1 MNLTEVS
8 LRNPAGVFVAILI
21 VALLGVFALIK
32 LPIQLFPNIE
42 EPAIS
47 IFTTWRAAAPS
58 EIESEIIEPQERALQ
73 GLRGMQ
79 SLNAFAN
86 QGSAFLNLQFAV
98 GTDMQSTMLEVI
110 SRMNQ
115 LPPLPRDAQA
125 SQISLGQ
132 DGGNGPNNTLSWF
145 FVQLLPGTPGPID
158 NYRRRI
164 EELFRNRVESIPGVS
179 NVRINFGAD
188 EELQIVF
195 DPARAAE
202 LGIQIP
208 RIAQIAGSADDVSG
222 GFVDIGRRQ
231 YTVRFAGR
239 YEVDQFADLVI
250 EWRDG
255 RPVRLGDVATV
266 QVKRGDRTG
275 LALQNGNPAIGI
287 QIMKEND
294 ANVLDTL
301 TAVKKQIAL
310 MRDNELE
317 QMGLSIAQSFDP
329 SVFIDQAID
338 MVTGNLLA
346 GVLLAVAV
354 LWFFVRDRRA
364 TLLVGLSIPICLT
377 VTLVMLYAFGRT
389 LNVISL
395 AGLAFGVG
403 QALDTAIVMLE
414 AIAQQRERGKNRLDA
429 TLAGARQVWP
439 ALLASTVTA
448 VIVFL
453 PIVFMQDAVSQLF
466 ADLALTIS
474 IAVIASLIVS
484 VTVLPLAASRW
495 LDTGKVHQGAGD
507 QYVAIASWIVRWTD
521 SARRRYVTL
530 AVLFVAPIVLT
541 WTLLPPL
548 DYLPPVKRDAIDGFV
563 QLPPGTNIDTVE
575 REFVRPVAERL
586 APYMAGEKQP
596 ALKNYYVLAG
606 AFGTNFAVRPLDPD
620 RIDEIGK
627 IVNDEIMVGFP
638 DTQIYA
644 AQGNLFGGFGDGRNI
659 DFQLQSADFP
669 ALLAAARSAEK
680 LIQEKMPGAQV
691 QAFQG
696 LELAEPEL
704 RLAPDDR
711 RLNEIGW
718 HRGDIGT
725 VVRALGDGL
734 FVGEYFD
741 GERRL
746 DVILRASTWDSPEAL
761 ANTPIATPAGGIVPL
776 GELVHVE
783 STVGAGGLRRV
794 DGHRTIGLNVSPPK
808 EISLGQAIEVLKRD
822 VEPRI
827 RRELPA
833 DGSVYYEGNAGSL
846 REALTNMAQSLGFAL
861 IALFLLLAAL
871 FRSVKDSLYVIL
883 TIPLA
888 SFGGVLALVLL
899 RLVTPQT
906 LDLLTMVGF
915 VVLMGLVVNN
925 AILLVDQT
933 RSEIRGGAT
942 VRAAVEAALA
952 TRTRPIVLTTLTTI
966 FGMLPLVL
974 VPGPGSVLYRGL
986 GTVLVG
992 GMAVN
997 SVFTLVLLPTLLR
1010 LIERPD
1016 AQPATEPP
1024 QPLGTKPLDDKSM
1037 EAA

>member
-1 MNLTEVS
+1 
-8 LRNPAGVFVAILI
+8 
-21 VALLGVFALIK
+21 FALIK

-42 EPAIS
+42 EPVIS
-47 IFTTWRAAAPS
+47 IFTSGRAAAPT
-58 EIESEIIEPQERALQ
+58 EIESEIIEPQERALA

-86 QGSAFLNLQFAV
+86 AGSAFVNLRFAV
-98 GTDMQSTMLEVI
+98 GTDMQATMLEVI

-125 SQISLGQ
+125 PQISLGE

-145 FVQLLPGTPGPID
+145 FVQLLPGTAGPID
-158 NYRRRI
+158 NYRRQI
-164 EELFRNRVESIPGVS
+164 EELFRNRIESIPGVA
-179 NVRINFGAD
+179 NVRINFGSE

-208 RIAQIAGSADDVSG
+208 RIAQVAGSADDVSG

-231 YTVRFAGR
+231 YTMRFAGR
-239 YEVDQFADLVI
+239 YSMEQFTDLVI

-255 RPVRLGDVATV
+255 RPVRLGDIATV
-266 QVKRGDRTG
+266 QVRRGDRSD

-301 TAVKKQIAL
+301 TAVKAEIASL
-310 MRDNELE
+310 RDNELKKL
-317 QMGLSIAQSFDP
+317 GLSIAQSFDP

-338 MVTGNLLA
+338 MVTGNLFA
-346 GVLLAVAV
+346 GILLAVAV

-414 AIAQQRERGKNRLDA
+414 AIAQQRERGLARIEA

-453 PIVFMQDAVSQLF
+453 PIVFMRDAVSQLF

-474 IAVIASLIVS
+474 IAVIASLIVA
-484 VTVLPLAASRW
+484 VTALPLAASRW
-495 LDTGKVHQGAGD
+495 LNAEDVHKGSNDRYAA
-507 QYVAIASWIVRWTD
+507 VANWIVRWTD
-521 SARRRYVTL
+521 SPKRRYLTVG
-530 AVLFVAPIVLT
+530 VLFVAPVVLT
-541 WTLLPPL
+541 WALLPPL
-548 DYLPPVKRDAIDGFV
+548 DYLPPVKRDAIDGFI

-575 REFVRPVAERL
+575 QEFVKPVAERL

-596 ALKNYYVLAG
+596 ALKNYYILAG
-606 AFGTNFAVRPLDPD
+606 AFGTTIGVRPLDPD
-620 RIDEIGK
+620 NIGELGRL
-627 IVNDEIMVGFP
+627 INEEVLVGFP
-638 DTQIYA
+638 DTQSFA

-659 DFQLQSADFP
+659 DFQLQATDFP
-669 ALLAAARSAEK
+669 ALLAAARFAEK

-696 LELAEPEL
+696 LEMAEPEL
-704 RLAPDDR
+704 RLNPDDR

-718 HRGDIGT
+718 TRADIGT
-725 VVRALGDGL
+725 VVRALGDGM

-746 DVILRASTWDSPEAL
+746 DMILRASKWDSPEAL
-761 ANTPIATPAGGIVPL
+761 AETPIATPFGSVMPL
-776 GELVHVE
+776 GELVRVE

-808 EISLGQAIEVLKRD
+808 ELSLGQAIEVLKRD
-822 VEPRI
+822 VEPQVRA
-827 RRELPA
+827 ELPA
-833 DGSVYYEGNAGSL
+833 DGSVHYEGNAGSL
-846 REALTNMAQSLGFAL
+846 REALSNMAENLAIAL

-871 FRSVKDSLYVIL
+871 FRSVKDSMYVIL

-899 RLVTPQT
+899 RLFTPQT

-925 AILLVDQT
+925 AILLVDQA
-933 RSEIRGGAT
+933 RSEIREGAT
-942 VRAAVEAALA
+942 VRAAVESSLA
-952 TRTRPIVLTTLTTI
+952 TRTRPIMLTTLTTL

-974 VPGPGSVLYRGL
+974 IPGPGSVLYRGL

-1010 LIERPD
+1010 LIEK
-1016 AQPATEPP
+1016 PATALSD
-1024 QPLGTKPLDDKSM
+1024 QPGRQPIG
-1037 EAA
+1037 AI

>member
-1 MNLTEVS
+1 MNLTETS
-8 LRNPAGVFVAILI
+8 LRNPAGVLVAILM
-21 VALLGVFALIK
+21 VALLGVFALVK

-42 EPAIS
+42 EPVIS

-86 QGSAFLNLQFAV
+86 QGSSFLNLQFAV
-98 GTDMQSTMLEVI
+98 GTDMQATMLEVI

-125 SQISLGQ
+125 PQISLGE

-158 NYRRRI
+158 NYRRQI
-164 EELFRNRVESIPGVS
+164 EELFRNRIESIPGVS
-179 NVRINFGAD
+179 NVRVNFGAD

-195 DPARAAE
+195 DPAKAAE

-208 RIAQIAGSADDVSG
+208 RIAQVAGSADDVSG

-239 YEVDQFADLVI
+239 YQVDQFADLVI

-266 QVKRGDRTG
+266 QVRRGDRNS

-301 TAVKKQIAL
+301 TAVKAEIES
-310 MRDNELE
+310 MSGNEFKTL
-317 QMGLSIAQSFDP
+317 GLSIAQSFDP

-338 MVTGNLLA
+338 MVTGNLFA

-403 QALDTAIVMLE
+403 QSLDTAIVMLE
-414 AIAQQRERGKNRLDA
+414 AIAQQREKGLGRIEA
-429 TLAGARQVWP
+429 TIAGSKQVWP

-453 PIVFMQDAVSQLF
+453 PIVFMRDAVSQLF

-484 VTVLPLAASRW
+484 VTALPLAASRW
-495 LDTGKVHQGAGD
+495 LNTENVHKGSDDRYA
-507 QYVAIASWIVRWTD
+507 AIATWIVRWTD
-521 SARRRYVTL
+521 SPRRRYATV
-530 AVLFVAPIVLT
+530 AVLFFAPVVLT
-541 WTLLPPL
+541 WALLPPL

-563 QLPPGTNIDTVE
+563 QLPPGTNIETVE
-575 REFVRPVAERL
+575 REFVQPMAKRL
-586 APYMAGEKQP
+586 APYMAGEKEP
-596 ALKNYYVLAG
+596 KLKNYYILAG
-606 AFGTNFAVRPLDPD
+606 GFGTNFGIRPLDPD
-620 RIDEIGK
+620 DIGELGRLVNEEIT
-627 IVNDEIMVGFP
+627 VGFP
-638 DTQIYA
+638 DTQVFA
-644 AQGNLFGGFGDGRNI
+644 TQGNLFGGFGDGRNI
-659 DFQLQSADFP
+659 DLQLQSADFEG
-669 ALLAAARSAEK
+669 LLAAARKAEK
-680 LIQEKMPGAQV
+680 IIQEKMPGTQV
-691 QAFQG
+691 QAFQD

-704 RLAPDDR
+704 RLEPDDR
-711 RLNEIGW
+711 RLNEVGW
-718 HRGDIGT
+718 TRGDIGT
-725 VVRALGDGL
+725 VVRALGDGM

-746 DVILRASTWDSPEAL
+746 DVILRASKWESPEAL
-761 ANTPIATPAGGIVPL
+761 ASTPISTPAGNVMPL
-776 GELVHVE
+776 GELVRVD

-808 EISLGQAIEVLKRD
+808 DLSLGQAIEVLKRD
-822 VEPRI
+822 VEPEI
-827 RRELPA
+827 RAALPA
-833 DGSVYYEGNAGSL
+833 DGAIQYEGNAGSL
-846 REALTNMAQSLGFAL
+846 REALANMAQNLAIAL

-899 RLVTPQT
+899 RLFTPQT

-925 AILLVDQT
+925 AILLVDQA
-933 RSEIRGGAT
+933 RAEIRGGAA
-942 VRAAVEAALA
+942 VRAAVESALA
-952 TRTRPIVLTTLTTI
+952 TRTRPIMLTTLTTL

-974 VPGPGSVLYRGL
+974 IPGPGSVLYRGL

-1010 LIERPD
+1010 LIEK
-1016 AQPATEPP
+1016 TEPRTVP
-1024 QPLGTKPLDDKSM
+1024 APDKLPM
-1037 EAA
+1037 EAV

>member
-1 MNLTEVS
+1 MNLTETS
-8 LRNPAGVFVAILI
+8 LRNPAGVLVAILM
-21 VALLGVFALIK
+21 VALLGIFALVK
-32 LPIQLFPNIE
+32 LPIQLFPNVE
-42 EPAIS
+42 EPVIS
-47 IFTTWRAAAPS
+47 IFTTWRAAAPT
-58 EIESEIIEPQERALQ
+58 EIESEIIEPQERALA
-73 GLRGMQ
+73 GLRGMR

-86 QGSAFLNLQFAV
+86 AGSAFLNLQFAV
-98 GTDMQSTMLEVI
+98 GTDMQATMLEVI

-125 SQISLGQ
+125 PQISLGE

-158 NYRRRI
+158 NYRRQI
-164 EELFRNRVESIPGVS
+164 EELFRNRIESIPGVS
-179 NVRINFGAD
+179 NVRINFGSD

-208 RIAQIAGSADDVSG
+208 RIAQVAGSADDVSG

-231 YTVRFAGR
+231 YTMRFAGR
-239 YEVDQFADLVI
+239 YSMDQFADLVI

-255 RPVRLGDVATV
+255 RPVRLGDIATI
-266 QVKRGDRTG
+266 QVKRGDRTD

-301 TAVKKQIAL
+301 TAVKVQVDSL
-310 MRDNELE
+310 RENELKKL
-317 QMGLSIAQSFDP
+317 GLSIAQSFDP
-329 SVFIDQAID
+329 SVFIGQAID
-338 MVTGNLLA
+338 MVTGNLFA
-346 GVLLAVAV
+346 GILLAVAV

-414 AIAQQRERGKNRLDA
+414 AIAQQRERGLARIEA
-429 TLAGARQVWP
+429 TLAGAKQVWP

-453 PIVFMQDAVSQLF
+453 PIVFMRDAVSQLF

-484 VTVLPLAASRW
+484 VTALPLAASRW
-495 LDTGKVHQGAGD
+495 LNAEDVHKGSNAKYQA
-507 QYVAIASWIVRWTD
+507 VANWIVRWTD
-521 SARRRYVTL
+521 SAKRRYVTV
-530 AVLFVAPIVLT
+530 AVLFLAPVVLT
-541 WTLLPPL
+541 GVLLPPL
-548 DYLPPVKRDAIDGFV
+548 DYLPPVKRDAIDGFI

-575 REFVRPVAERL
+575 REFVQPVAKRL
-586 APYMAGEKQP
+586 APYMAGEKEP

-606 AFGTNFAVRPLDPD
+606 AFGTTIGVRPLDPD
-620 RIDEIGK
+620 NIGLLGK
-627 IVNDEIMVGFP
+627 IVNEEVLAGFP
-638 DTQIYA
+638 DVQSFA

-659 DFQLQSADFP
+659 DFQLQATDFP
-669 ALLAAARSAEK
+669 ALLAAARFAEK

-696 LELAEPEL
+696 LEMAEPEL
-704 RLAPDDR
+704 RLNPDDR
-711 RLNEIGW
+711 RLNEVGW
-718 HRGDIGT
+718 SRGDIGT
-725 VVRALGDGL
+725 VVRALGDGM

-746 DVILRASTWDSPEAL
+746 DMILRASKWDSPEAL
-761 ANTPIATPAGGIVPL
+761 AETPVATPFGAVMPL
-776 GELVHVE
+776 GELVRVE

-808 EISLGQAIEVLKRD
+808 ELSLGQAIEVLKRD
-822 VEPRI
+822 VEPQVRAQ
-827 RRELPA
+827 LPA
-833 DGSVYYEGNAGSL
+833 DGSVHYEGNAGSL
-846 REALTNMAQSLGFAL
+846 REALSNMAQNLAIAL

-871 FRSVKDSLYVIL
+871 FRSVKDSMYVIL

-888 SFGGVLALVLL
+888 SFGGVLALVIL
-899 RLVTPQT
+899 RLFTNQT

-925 AILLVDQT
+925 AILLVDQA
-933 RSEIRGGAT
+933 RSEMRAGAT
-942 VRAAVEAALA
+942 VRAAVESSLA
-952 TRTRPIVLTTLTTI
+952 TRTRPIILTTLTTL

-1010 LIERPD
+1010 LIEKPAAVAA
-1016 AQPATEPP
+1016 AQPDG
-1024 QPLGTKPLDDKSM
+1024 QPM
-1037 EAA
+1037 EAV

>member
-1 MNLTEVS
+1 MNLTETS
-8 LRNPAGVFVAILI
+8 LRNPAGVLVAILM
-21 VALLGVFALIK
+21 VALLGVFALVK

-42 EPAIS
+42 EPVIS
-47 IFTTWRAAAPS
+47 IFTSWRAAAPS
-58 EIESEIIEPQERALQ
+58 EIESEIIEPQERALA

-86 QGSAFLNLQFAV
+86 AGSAFINLQFAV
-98 GTDMQSTMLEVI
+98 GTDMQATMLEVI

-125 SQISLGQ
+125 PQISLGE

-158 NYRRRI
+158 NYRRQI
-164 EELFRNRVESIPGVS
+164 EELFRNRIESIPGVA
-179 NVRINFGAD
+179 NVRINFGSA

-239 YEVDQFADLVI
+239 YSMEEFADLVI
-250 EWRDG
+250 EWREG
-255 RPVRLGDVATV
+255 RPVRLGDIATV
-266 QVKRGDRTG
+266 QVRRGDRSD

-301 TAVKKQIAL
+301 TAVKAEINSL
-310 MRDNELE
+310 RDNELKR
-317 QMGLSIAQSFDP
+317 MGLSIAQSFDP
-329 SVFIDQAID
+329 SVFIGQAID
-338 MVTGNLLA
+338 MVTGNLFA
-346 GVLLAVAV
+346 GILLAVAV
-354 LWFFVRDRRA
+354 LWYFVRDRRA

-403 QALDTAIVMLE
+403 QALDAAIVMLE
-414 AIAQQRERGKNRLDA
+414 AIAQQRERGLAKIEA
-429 TLAGARQVWP
+429 TLAGAKQVWP

-453 PIVFMQDAVSQLF
+453 PIVFMRDAVSQLF

-474 IAVIASLIVS
+474 IAVIASLIVA
-484 VTVLPLAASRW
+484 VTALPLAASRW
-495 LDTGKVHQGAGD
+495 LNAENVHKGSNDKYAA
-507 QYVAIASWIVRWTD
+507 VASWIVRWTD
-521 SARRRYVTL
+521 TAKRRYITVG
-530 AVLFVAPIVLT
+530 VLFIAPVVLT
-541 WTLLPPL
+541 WALLPPL
-548 DYLPPVKRDAIDGFV
+548 DYLPPVKRDAIDGFI
-563 QLPPGTNIDTVE
+563 QPPPGTNIDTIE
-575 REFVRPVAERL
+575 REFVQPFAARL
-586 APYMAGEKQP
+586 APYMSGEKEP

-606 AFGTNFAVRPLDPD
+606 PFGTNIGVRPLDPD
-620 RIDEIGK
+620 NIDELGRLINEE
-627 IVNDEIMVGFP
+627 VLVGFP
-638 DTQIYA
+638 DTQSFA

-659 DFQLQSADFP
+659 DFQLQATDFP
-669 ALLAAARSAEK
+669 ALLAAARFAEK

-696 LELAEPEL
+696 LEMAEPEL
-704 RLAPDDR
+704 RLNPDDR
-711 RLNEIGW
+711 RLNEVGW
-718 HRGDIGT
+718 TRADIGT
-725 VVRALGDGL
+725 VVRSLGDGM

-746 DVILRASTWDSPEAL
+746 DMILRASKWDSPEAL
-761 ANTPIATPAGGIVPL
+761 AATPVATPFGSVMPL
-776 GELVHVE
+776 GELVQVE

-808 EISLGQAIEVLKRD
+808 ELSLGQAIELLKRD
-822 VEPRI
+822 VEPQVRAQ
-827 RRELPA
+827 LPA
-833 DGSVYYEGNAGSL
+833 DGSVHYEGNAGSL
-846 REALTNMAQSLGFAL
+846 REALSNMAQNLAIAL

-899 RLVTPQT
+899 RLFTAQT

-925 AILLVDQT
+925 AILLVDQA
-933 RSEIRGGAT
+933 RSEIRAGAT
-942 VRAAVEAALA
+942 VRAAVESSLA
-952 TRTRPIVLTTLTTI
+952 TRTRPIMLTTLTTL

-974 VPGPGSVLYRGL
+974 IPGPGSVLYRGL

-1010 LIERPD
+1010 FFSEKP
-1016 AQPATEPP
+1016 AQIVPALTK
-1024 QPLGTKPLDDKSM
+1024 QPM
-1037 EAA
+1037 EAV

>member
-1 MNLTEVS
+1 MNLTETS
-8 LRNPAGVFVAILI
+8 LRNPAGVLVAILM
-21 VALLGVFALIK
+21 VALLGIFALVK

-42 EPAIS
+42 EPVIS
-47 IFTTWRAAAPS
+47 IFTQWRAAAPT
-58 EIESEIIEPQERALQ
+58 EIESEIVEPQERALQ
-73 GLRGMQ
+73 GIRGLR

-86 QGSAFLNLQFAV
+86 AGSAFINLQFAV
-98 GTDMQSTMLEVI
+98 GTDMQATMLEVI

-125 SQISLGQ
+125 PQISLGE

-158 NYRRRI
+158 NYRRQI
-164 EELFRNRVESIPGVS
+164 EEMFRNRVEPIPGVS

-208 RIAQIAGSADDVSG
+208 RIAQVAGNADDVSG

-231 YTVRFAGR
+231 YTMRFAGR
-239 YEVDQFADLVI
+239 YQVEQFQDLVL
-250 EWRDG
+250 EWREG
-255 RPVRLGDVATV
+255 RPVRLGDVATI
-266 QVKRGDRTG
+266 QVKRGDRNS
-275 LALQNGNPAIGI
+275 LAMQNGNPAIGI
-287 QIMKEND
+287 QIMREPD

-301 TAVKKQIAL
+301 TAVKTQIEL

-317 QMGLSIAQSFDP
+317 QLGLSIAQSFDP
-329 SVFIDQAID
+329 SVFINQAID
-338 MVTGNLLA
+338 MVTGNLFA
-346 GVLLAVAV
+346 GILLAVAV
-354 LWFFVRDRRA
+354 LWYFVRDRRA

-377 VTLVMLYAFGRT
+377 VTLVMLYVFDRT

-403 QALDTAIVMLE
+403 QSLDTAIVMLE
-414 AIAQQRERGKNRLDA
+414 AIAQQRERGLNRIEA

-474 IAVIASLIVS
+474 IAVIASLIVA
-484 VTVLPLAASRW
+484 VTALPLAASRW
-495 LDTGKVHQGAGD
+495 LDAENIHKGSDGKYAA
-507 QYVAIASWIVRWTD
+507 VARWIVAWTD
-521 SARRRYVTL
+521 STKRRYATV

-541 WTLLPPL
+541 WALLPPL
-548 DYLPPVKRDAIDGFV
+548 DYLPPVKRDAIDGFI
-563 QLPPGTNIDTVE
+563 QLPPGTNIDTIE
-575 REFVRPVAERL
+575 SEFVGPVAERL
-586 APYMAGEKQP
+586 APYMAGEKEP
-596 ALKNYYVLAG
+596 KLKNYYVLAG
-606 AFGTNFAVRPLDPD
+606 PFGTNIGVRPLDPEH
-620 RIDEIGK
+620 IDELNTL
-627 IVNDEIMVGFP
+627 VNEHVLTGFP
-638 DTQIYA
+638 DVQSFA

-659 DFQLQSADFP
+659 DFQLQATNFEQ
-669 ALLAAARSAEK
+669 LLAAARAAEK
-680 LIQEKMPGAQV
+680 LIQEKLPGSQV

-696 LELAEPEL
+696 LEMAEPEL
-704 RLAPDDR
+704 RLNPNDR
-711 RLNEIGW
+711 RLNEVGW
-718 HRGDIGT
+718 SRGDIGT
-725 VVRALGDGL
+725 VVRALGDGM

-746 DVILRASTWDSPEAL
+746 DMILRASKWDSPEQL
-761 ANTPIATPAGGIVPL
+761 ASTPVATPAGNVMPL
-776 GELVHVE
+776 GELVEVE

-794 DGHRTIGLNVSPPK
+794 DGRRTIGLNVSPPK
-808 EISLGQAIEVLKRD
+808 DLSLGDAVELLKRE
-822 VEPRI
+822 VEPELRSV
-827 RRELPA
+827 LPA
-833 DGSVYYEGNAGSL
+833 DGAIRYEGNAGSL
-846 REALTNMAQSLGFAL
+846 REALGNMAQNLIIAL
-861 IALFLLLAAL
+861 TALFLLLAAL

-888 SFGGVLALVLL
+888 SFGGVLALVIL
-899 RLVTPQT
+899 RLFTAQT

-925 AILLVDQT
+925 AILLVDQA
-933 RSEIRGGAT
+933 RSEMRTGAT
-942 VRAAVEAALA
+942 VRAAVESALA
-952 TRTRPIVLTTLTTI
+952 TRTRPIMLTTLTTL

-997 SVFTLVLLPTLLR
+997 SLFTLVLLPTLLR
-1010 LIERPD
+1010 LVESPARERAPD
-1016 AQPATEPP
+1016 AT
-1024 QPLGTKPLDDKSM
+1024 LKPM
-1037 EAA
+1037 EAL

>member
-1 MNLTEVS
+1 MNLTETS
-8 LRNPAGVFVAILI
+8 LRNPAGVLVAILM
-21 VALLGVFALIK
+21 VALLGVIAFVK
-32 LPIQLFPNIE
+32 LPIQLFPNID
-42 EPAIS
+42 EPVIS
-47 IFTTWRAAAPS
+47 IFTTWRAAAPT

-86 QGSAFLNLQFAV
+86 QGSAFLNLRFAV

-125 SQISLGQ
+125 PQISLGE

-158 NYRRRI
+158 NYRRQI
-164 EELFRNRVESIPGVS
+164 EELFRNRIEPIPGVA
-179 NVRINFGAD
+179 NVRINFGAE

-195 DPARAAE
+195 DPARVAD

-208 RIAQIAGSADDVSG
+208 RIAQVAGNADDVSG

-239 YEVDQFADLVI
+239 YQVDQFADLVL

-255 RPVRLGDVATV
+255 RPVRLGDVATI
-266 QVKRGDRTG
+266 QVRRGDRTD

-301 TAVKKQIAL
+301 NAVKAEIEL
-310 MRDNELE
+310 MRDNELKR
-317 QMGLSIAQSFDP
+317 MGLSIAQSFDP
-329 SVFIDQAID
+329 SVFIDQAIG
-338 MVTGNLLA
+338 MVTGNLFS
-346 GVLLAVAV
+346 GVVLAVLV
-354 LWFFVRDRRA
+354 LWYFIRDRRA

-403 QALDTAIVMLE
+403 QSLDTAIVMLE
-414 AIAQQRERGKNRLDA
+414 AIAQQRERGLDRLEA

-484 VTVLPLAASRW
+484 VTALPLAASRW
-495 LDTGKVHQGAGD
+495 LDAEKVHKGSDAK
-507 QYVAIASWIVRWTD
+507 YRAIADWIVRWTD
-521 SARRRYVTL
+521 SAKRRYATL
-530 AVLFVAPIVLT
+530 AVLFLAPMVLT
-541 WTLLPPL
+541 WALLPPL
-548 DYLPPVKRDAIDGFV
+548 DYLPPVKRDAIDGFI
-563 QLPPGTNIDTVE
+563 QPPPGTNIDTIE
-575 REFVRPVAERL
+575 REFVQPFAARL
-586 APYMAGEKQP
+586 APYMSGEKEP
-596 ALKNYYVLAG
+596 KLKNYYVLAG
-606 AFGTNFAVRPLDPD
+606 PFGTSIGVRPLDPD
-620 RIDEIGK
+620 RIEELGRI
-627 IVNDEIMVGFP
+627 INDEALVGFP
-638 DTQIYA
+638 DTQSFA

-659 DFQLQSADFP
+659 DLQLQAMDFEQ
-669 ALLAAARSAEK
+669 LLAAARFAEK
-680 LIQEKMPGAQV
+680 RIQEKMPGAQV
-691 QAFQG
+691 QAFQA
-696 LELAEPEL
+696 LELADPEL
-704 RLAPDDR
+704 RLNPDDR
-711 RLNEIGW
+711 RLNEVGW
-718 HRGDIGT
+718 TRGDIGT
-725 VVRALGDGL
+725 VVRALGDGM

-746 DVILRASTWDSPEAL
+746 DMILRASKWDSPEQL
-761 ANTPIATPAGGIVPL
+761 ASTPVATPVGSVLPL
-776 GELVHVE
+776 GELVKVQ

-794 DGHRTIGLNVSPPK
+794 DGHRTIGLNVTPPK
-808 EISLGQAIEVLKRD
+808 DLSLGQAIEQLKRD
-822 VEPRI
+822 VEPEI
-827 RRELPA
+827 RAHLPP
-833 DGSVYYEGNAGSL
+833 DGSVHYEGNAGSL
-846 REALTNMAQSLGFAL
+846 REALTNMAQNLSIAL
-861 IALFLLLAAL
+861 VALFLLLAAL

-888 SFGGVLALVLL
+888 SFGGVLALVIL
-899 RLVTPQT
+899 RLFTAQT
-906 LDLLTMVGF
+906 LDLLTMIGF

-925 AILLVDQT
+925 AILLVDQA
-933 RSEIRGGAT
+933 RSEMRAGAS
-942 VRAAVEAALA
+942 VRAAIESSLA
-952 TRTRPIVLTTLTTI
+952 TRTRPIMLTTLTTL

-997 SVFTLVLLPTLLR
+997 SVFTLVLLPTMLR
-1010 LIERPD
+1010 LIEKPAPAEAD
-1016 AQPATEPP
+1016 A
-1024 QPLGTKPLDDKSM
+1024 PLKPM
-1037 EAA
+1037 EAL

>member
-8 LRNPAGVFVAILI
+8 LRNPAGVLVAILM
-21 VALLGVFALIK
+21 VALLGIFALVK

-42 EPAIS
+42 EPVIS
-47 IFTTWRAAAPS
+47 IFTSWRAAAPA

-73 GLRGMQ
+73 GLRGMR

-98 GTDMQSTMLEVI
+98 GTDMQATMLEVI

-125 SQISLGQ
+125 PQISLGE

-158 NYRRRI
+158 NYRRQI
-164 EELFRNRVESIPGVS
+164 EELFRNRVETIPGVA
-179 NVRINFGAD
+179 NVRINFGSD

-208 RIAQIAGSADDVSG
+208 RMAQVAGSAADVSG

-231 YTVRFAGR
+231 YTVRFAGK
-239 YEVDQFADLVI
+239 YAVDQFADLVL

-266 QVKRGDRTG
+266 QVRRGDRTD

-294 ANVLDTL
+294 ANVLETL
-301 TAVKKQIAL
+301 TAVKTEIDA
-310 MRDNELE
+310 MRENEL
-317 QMGLSIAQSFDP
+317 QRMGLSIAQSFDP

-338 MVTGNLLA
+338 MVTGNLFA
-346 GVLLAVAV
+346 GILLAVAV

-377 VTLVMLYAFGRT
+377 VTLVMLYVFGRT

-403 QALDTAIVMLE
+403 QSLDTAIVMLE
-414 AIAQQRERGKNRLDA
+414 AISHQRAKGLSPLDA
-429 TLAGARQVWP
+429 TIAGAKQVWP
-439 ALLASTVTA
+439 ALLASTVTG

-474 IAVIASLIVS
+474 IAVIASLIVA
-484 VTVLPLAASRW
+484 VTALPLAASRW
-495 LDTGKVHQGAGD
+495 LNDDAVQKSMNTRYD
-507 QYVAIASWIVRWTD
+507 AIASWIVRWTD
-521 SARRRYVTL
+521 DARRRYITV
-530 AVLFVAPIVLT
+530 AVLFLAPIVLT
-541 WTLLPPL
+541 WALLPPL
-548 DYLPPVKRDAIDGFV
+548 DYLPPVKRDAIDGFA
-563 QLPPGTNIDTVE
+563 QLPPGTNIETVE
-575 REFVRPVAERL
+575 KEFVQPVAKRL
-586 APYMAGEKQP
+586 APYMAGEKEP
-596 ALKNYYVLAG
+596 KLKNYYVLAG
-606 AFGTNFAVRPLDPD
+606 AFGTSFGVRPLDPD
-620 RIDEIGK
+620 HIDELGK
-627 IVNDEIMVGFP
+627 LINDEIMVGFP
-638 DTQIYA
+638 DTQIFA
-644 AQGNLFGGFGDGRNI
+644 IQGNLFGGFGDGRNI
-659 DFQLQSADFP
+659 DLQLQSSDLP
-669 ALLAAARSAEK
+669 ALMAAARNAEK
-680 LIQEKMPGAQV
+680 LIQEKIPGAQV

-696 LELAEPEL
+696 LEMAEPEL

-718 HRGDIGT
+718 TRGDVGT
-725 VVRALGDGL
+725 VVRALGDGM

-746 DVILRASTWDSPEAL
+746 DMILRATKWDSPEAL
-761 ANTPIATPAGGIVPL
+761 ADTPVSTPAGSIVPL
-776 GELVHVE
+776 GELVQVE

-808 EISLGQAIEVLKRD
+808 ELSLGQAIDILKRD
-822 VEPRI
+822 VEPQVRAD
-827 RRELPA
+827 LPP
-833 DGSVYYEGNAGSL
+833 DGAVRYEGNAGSL
-846 REALTNMAQSLGFAL
+846 REALGNMAQNLVMAL
-861 IALFLLLAAL
+861 IALFLLLAAM

-899 RLVTPQT
+899 RLVANQT

-925 AILLVDQT
+925 AILLVDQA
-933 RSEIRGGAT
+933 RAEMRGGAS

-952 TRTRPIVLTTLTTI
+952 TRTRPIMLTTLTTL

-986 GTVLVG
+986 ATVLVG

-1010 LIERPD
+1010 LMERP
-1016 AQPATEPP
+1016 AP
-1024 QPLGTKPLDDKSM
+1024 QPVVELKTQ
-1037 EAA
+1037 EAL

>member
-1 MNLTEVS
+1 MNLTETS
-8 LRNPAGVFVAILI
+8 LRNPAGVLVAILM
-21 VALLGVFALIK
+21 VTLLGIFALVK
-32 LPIQLFPNIE
+32 LPIQLFPNVE
-42 EPAIS
+42 EPVIS
-47 IFTTWRAAAPS
+47 IFTSWRAAAPT
-58 EIESEIIEPQERALQ
+58 EIESEIIEPQERALA

-86 QGSAFLNLQFAV
+86 AGSAFLNLRFAV
-98 GTDMQSTMLEVI
+98 GTDMQATMLEVI

-125 SQISLGQ
+125 PQISLGE

-158 NYRRRI
+158 NYRRQI
-164 EELFRNRVESIPGVS
+164 EELFRNRIESIPGVS
-179 NVRINFGAD
+179 NVRINFGSD

-208 RIAQIAGSADDVSG
+208 RIAQVAGSADDVSG

-231 YTVRFAGR
+231 YTMRFAGR
-239 YEVDQFADLVI
+239 YSMDQFADLVI

-255 RPVRLGDVATV
+255 RPVRLGDIATI
-266 QVKRGDRTG
+266 QVRRGDRSD

-301 TAVKKQIAL
+301 TAVKTQIDSL
-310 MRDNELE
+310 RDNELKKL
-317 QMGLSIAQSFDP
+317 GLSIAQSFDP
-329 SVFIDQAID
+329 SVFIGQAID
-338 MVTGNLLA
+338 MVTGNLFA
-346 GVLLAVAV
+346 GILLAVAV
-354 LWFFVRDRRA
+354 LWYFVRDRRA

-414 AIAQQRERGKNRLDA
+414 AIAQQRERGLARIEA
-429 TLAGARQVWP
+429 TLAGAKQVWP

-453 PIVFMQDAVSQLF
+453 PIVFMRDAVSQLF

-474 IAVIASLIVS
+474 IAVIASLIVA
-484 VTVLPLAASRW
+484 VTALPLAASRW
-495 LDTGKVHQGAGD
+495 LNAENVHKGSNARYQA
-507 QYVAIASWIVRWTD
+507 VASWIVRWTD
-521 SARRRYVTL
+521 SAQRRYITVG
-530 AVLFVAPIVLT
+530 VLFLAPVVLT
-541 WTLLPPL
+541 WAMLPPL
-548 DYLPPVKRDAIDGFV
+548 DYLPPVKRDAIDGFI
-563 QLPPGTNIDTVE
+563 QLPPGTNIETIE
-575 REFVRPVAERL
+575 REFVQPVAKRL
-586 APYMAGEKQP
+586 APYMAGDKEP

-606 AFGTNFAVRPLDPD
+606 SFGTQIGVRPLDPD
-620 RIDEIGK
+620 NIDELGK
-627 IVNDEIMVGFP
+627 LINEEVLVGFP
-638 DTQIYA
+638 DTQSFA

-659 DFQLQSADFP
+659 DFQLQATDFP

-696 LELAEPEL
+696 LEMAEPEL
-704 RLAPDDR
+704 RLNPDDR
-711 RLNEIGW
+711 RLNEVGW
-718 HRGDIGT
+718 SRGDIGT
-725 VVRALGDGL
+725 VVRALGDGM
-734 FVGEYFD
+734 FVGEHFD

-746 DVILRASTWDSPEAL
+746 DMILRASKWDSPEAL
-761 ANTPIATPAGGIVPL
+761 AETPVATPFGSVMPL
-776 GELVHVE
+776 GELVQVE

-808 EISLGQAIEVLKRD
+808 ELSLGQAIEVLKRD
-822 VEPRI
+822 VEPSI
-827 RRELPA
+827 RAQLPA
-833 DGSVYYEGNAGSL
+833 DGSVHYEGNAGSL
-846 REALTNMAQSLGFAL
+846 REALSNMAQNLAIAL

-871 FRSVKDSLYVIL
+871 FRSVKDSMYVIL

-888 SFGGVLALVLL
+888 SFGGVLALVIL
-899 RLVTPQT
+899 RLFTNQT

-925 AILLVDQT
+925 AILLVDQA
-933 RSEIRGGAT
+933 RSEMRTGSSL
-942 VRAAVEAALA
+942 RAAVESSLA
-952 TRTRPIVLTTLTTI
+952 TRTRPIMLTTLTTL

-1010 LIERPD
+1010 LVEKPV
-1016 AQPATEPP
+1016 AVAAVQPEP
-1024 QPLGTKPLDDKSM
+1024 M

>member
-1 MNLTEVS
+1 MNLTETS
-8 LRNPAGVFVAILI
+8 LRNPAGVLVAILM
-21 VALLGVFALIK
+21 VAPLGVFALVK

-42 EPAIS
+42 EPVIS
-47 IFTTWRAAAPS
+47 IFTSWRAAAPS

-98 GTDMQSTMLEVI
+98 GTDMQATMLEVI

-125 SQISLGQ
+125 PQISLGE

-158 NYRRRI
+158 NYRRQI
-164 EELFRNRVESIPGVS
+164 EELFRNRIESIPGVS

-208 RIAQIAGSADDVSG
+208 RIAQVAGNADDVSG

-231 YTVRFAGR
+231 YTMRFAGR
-239 YEVDQFADLVI
+239 YAIDQFADLVL

-255 RPVRLGDVATV
+255 RPVRLGDVATI
-266 QVKRGDRTG
+266 QVRRGDRNS

-301 TAVKKQIAL
+301 NAVKAEISSL
-310 MRDNELE
+310 RDNELKK
-317 QMGLSIAQSFDP
+317 MGLSIAQSFDP
-329 SVFIDQAID
+329 SVFINQAIS
-338 MVTGNLLA
+338 MVTGNLLS
-346 GVLLAVAV
+346 GVVLAILV
-354 LWFFVRDRRA
+354 LWYFIRDRRA

-414 AIAQQRERGKNRLDA
+414 AIAQQRERGLAKLEA
-429 TLAGARQVWP
+429 TLAGAKQVWP

-453 PIVFMQDAVSQLF
+453 PIVFMRDSVSQLF

-474 IAVIASLIVS
+474 IAVIASLIVA
-484 VTVLPLAASRW
+484 VTVLPLAASKW
-495 LDTGKVHQGAGD
+495 LNTENVHKGSNERYA
-507 QYVAIASWIVRWTD
+507 ATASWIVRWTD
-521 SARRRYVTL
+521 TAKRRYITVG
-530 AVLFVAPIVLT
+530 VLFLAPVVLT
-541 WTLLPPL
+541 WVLLPPL
-548 DYLPPVKRDAIDGFV
+548 DYLPPVKRDAIDGFI

-575 REFVRPVAERL
+575 QEFVKPVAARL

-596 ALKNYYVLAG
+596 ALKNYYILAG
-606 AFGTNFAVRPLDPD
+606 AFGTNIGVRPLDPD
-620 RIDEIGK
+620 NIDELGRLINEE
-627 IVNDEIMVGFP
+627 VLAGFP
-638 DTQIYA
+638 DTQFFA

-659 DFQLQSADFP
+659 DFQLQATDFP
-669 ALLAAARSAEK
+669 ALLAAARHAEK

-696 LELAEPEL
+696 LEMDEPEL
-704 RLAPDDR
+704 RLNPDDR
-711 RLNEIGW
+711 RLNEVGW
-718 HRGDIGT
+718 TRGDIGT
-725 VVRALGDGL
+725 VVRSLGDGM

-746 DVILRASTWDSPEAL
+746 DMILRANKWDSPEAL
-761 ANTPIATPAGGIVPL
+761 AETPVATPYGSVMPL
-776 GELVHVE
+776 GELVRVE

-808 EISLGQAIEVLKRD
+808 ELSLGQAIEVLKRD
-822 VEPRI
+822 VEPEI
-827 RRELPA
+827 RSQLPA
-833 DGSVYYEGNAGSL
+833 DGSVHYEGNAGSL
-846 REALTNMAQSLGFAL
+846 REALSNMAQNLAIAL

-871 FRSVKDSLYVIL
+871 FRSVKDSMYVIL

-899 RLVTPQT
+899 RLFTPQT

-925 AILLVDQT
+925 AILLVDQART
-933 RSEIRGGAT
+933 EMRAGAT
-942 VRAAVEAALA
+942 VRDAVESSLA
-952 TRTRPIVLTTLTTI
+952 TRTRPIMLTTLTTL

-1010 LIERPD
+1010 LIEKPEAAVA
-1016 AQPATEPP
+1016 AQPISPP
-1024 QPLGTKPLDDKSM
+1024 SEIRTS
-1037 EAA
+1037 EAL

>member
-1 MNLTEVS
+1 MNLTEIS
-8 LRNPAGVFVAILI
+8 LRNPAGVLVAILM
-21 VALLGVFALIK
+21 VALLGVFALVK
-32 LPIQLFPNIE
+32 LPIQLFPNVE
-42 EPAIS
+42 EPVIS
-47 IFTTWRAAAPS
+47 VFTSWRAAAPA
-58 EIESEIIEPQERALQ
+58 EIESEIIEPQERALT
-73 GLRGMQ
+73 GLRGMR

-86 QGSAFLNLQFAV
+86 AGSAFLNLQFAV
-98 GTDMQSTMLEVI
+98 GTDMQATMLEVI

-125 SQISLGQ
+125 PQISLGE

-164 EELFRNRVESIPGVS
+164 EELFRNRVESIPGVA
-179 NVRINFGAD
+179 NVRLNFGSD

-195 DPARAAE
+195 DPERAAE

-208 RIAQIAGSADDVSG
+208 RMAQIAGSAGDVSG

-239 YEVDQFADLVI
+239 YSVEQFSDLVI

-266 QVKRGDRTG
+266 QVKRGDRSE

-294 ANVLDTL
+294 ANVLETL
-301 TAVKKQIAL
+301 NTVKAEINL
-310 MRDNELE
+310 LRDNELKA
-317 QMGLSIAQSFDP
+317 MGLSIAQSFDP
-329 SVFIDQAID
+329 SVFIGQAID
-338 MVTGNLLA
+338 MVTGNLFA
-346 GVLLAVAV
+346 GILLAVAV
-354 LWFFVRDRRA
+354 LWYFVRDRRA

-414 AIAQQRERGKNRLDA
+414 AIAQQREKGLGRVEA
-429 TLAGARQVWP
+429 ALAGAKQVWP

-474 IAVIASLIVS
+474 IAVIASLIVAA
-484 VTVLPLAASRW
+484 TALPLAASRW
-495 LDTGKVHQGAGD
+495 LNTENVHKGSNEK
-507 QYVAIASWIVRWTD
+507 YTAIADWIVRWTD
-521 SARRRYVTL
+521 DAKRRYLTV
-530 AVLFVAPIVLT
+530 AVLFLAPVVLT
-541 WTLLPPL
+541 WALLPPL
-548 DYLPPVKRDAIDGFV
+548 DYLPPVKRDAIDGFI
-563 QLPPGTNIDTVE
+563 QQPPGTNIDTIE
-575 REFVRPVAERL
+575 REFVQPFAARL

-606 AFGTNFAVRPLDPD
+606 PFGTSIGVRPLDPD
-620 RIDEIGK
+620 NIDELGRLINEE
-627 IVNDEIMVGFP
+627 VLVGFP
-638 DTQIYA
+638 DTQSFA
-644 AQGNLFGGFGDGRNI
+644 TQGNLFGGFGDGRNI

-669 ALLAAARSAEK
+669 ALLAAARTAEK

-696 LELAEPEL
+696 LEMAEPEL

-711 RLNEIGW
+711 RLNEVGW
-718 HRGDIGT
+718 SRVDIGT
-725 VVRALGDGL
+725 VVRALGDGM

-746 DVILRASTWDSPEAL
+746 DMILRASKWDSPEAL
-761 ANTPIATPAGGIVPL
+761 AETPIATPTGNVLPL
-776 GELVHVE
+776 GELVQVE
-783 STVGAGGLRRV
+783 STVGSGGLRRV

-808 EISLGQAIEVLKRD
+808 DLSLGQAVALLQRD
-822 VEPRI
+822 VEPQI
-827 RRELPA
+827 RAALPA
-833 DGSVYYEGNAGSL
+833 DGAVHYEGNAGSL
-846 REALTNMAQSLGFAL
+846 REALSNMAQNLAVAL

-899 RLVTPQT
+899 RLFTAQT
-906 LDLLTMVGF
+906 LDLLTMIGF

-925 AILLVDQT
+925 AILLVDQART
-933 RSEIRGGAT
+933 EIRGGAT
-942 VRAAVEAALA
+942 VRDAVQASLA
-952 TRTRPIVLTTLTTI
+952 TRTRPILLTTLTTL

-974 VPGPGSVLYRGL
+974 IPGPGSVLYRGL

-1010 LIERPD
+1010 LMEGTTERTVALP
-1016 AQPATEPP
+1016 
-1024 QPLGTKPLDDKSM
+1024 DKSPPG
-1037 EAA
+1037 EQPVGAV

>member
-1 MNLTEVS
+1 MNLTETS
-8 LRNPAGVFVAILI
+8 LRNPAGVLVAILM
-21 VALLGVFALIK
+21 VALLGVFALVK

-42 EPAIS
+42 EPVIS
-47 IFTTWRAAAPS
+47 IFTSWRAAAPT
-58 EIESEIIEPQERALQ
+58 EIESEIIEPQERALA

-86 QGSAFLNLQFAV
+86 AGSAFINLQFAV
-98 GTDMQSTMLEVI
+98 GTDMQATMLEVI

-125 SQISLGQ
+125 PQISLGE

-158 NYRRRI
+158 NYRRKI
-164 EELFRNRVESIPGVS
+164 EELFRSRIESIPGVS
-179 NVRINFGAD
+179 NVRINFGSD

-202 LGIQIP
+202 LGVQIP
-208 RIAQIAGSADDVSG
+208 RIAQVAGSADDVSG

-231 YTVRFAGR
+231 YTMRFAGR
-239 YEVDQFADLVI
+239 YSMDQFSDLVI

-255 RPVRLGDVATV
+255 RPIRLGDIATI
-266 QVKRGDRTG
+266 QVKRGDRTD

-301 TAVKKQIAL
+301 TAVKAEIFSL
-310 MRDNELE
+310 RDNELKKL
-317 QMGLSIAQSFDP
+317 GLSIAQSFDP

-338 MVTGNLLA
+338 MVTGNLFA
-346 GVLLAVAV
+346 GIVLAVLV
-354 LWFFVRDRRA
+354 LWYFVRDRRA

-414 AIAQQRERGKNRLDA
+414 AIAQQRERGLKRIEA
-429 TLAGARQVWP
+429 TLAGAKQVWP

-453 PIVFMQDAVSQLF
+453 PIVFMRDAVSQLF

-474 IAVIASLIVS
+474 IAVIASLIVA
-484 VTVLPLAASRW
+484 VTALPLAASRW
-495 LDTGKVHQGAGD
+495 LDTENVHKGSNDRYA
-507 QYVAIASWIVRWTD
+507 AIASWIVRWTD
-521 SARRRYVTL
+521 SAKRRYVTV
-530 AVLFVAPIVLT
+530 AVLFLAPVVLT
-541 WTLLPPL
+541 WALLPPL
-548 DYLPPVKRDAIDGFV
+548 DYLPPVKRDAIDGFI
-563 QLPPGTNIDTVE
+563 QQPPGTNIDTIE
-575 REFVRPVAERL
+575 REFVQPFAKRL
-586 APYMAGEKQP
+586 APYMAGEKEP

-606 AFGTNFAVRPLDPD
+606 SFGTSIGVRPLDPD
-620 RIDEIGK
+620 NIDELGK
-627 IVNDEIMVGFP
+627 LINEEILVGFP
-638 DTQIYA
+638 DTQA
-644 AQGNLFGGFGDGRNI
+644 FARQGNLFGGFGDGRNI
-659 DFQLQSADFP
+659 DFQLQATDFP
-669 ALLAAARSAEK
+669 ALLAAARFAEK

-696 LELAEPEL
+696 LEMAEPEL
-704 RLAPDDR
+704 RLNPDDR
-711 RLNEIGW
+711 RLNEVGW
-718 HRGDIGT
+718 SRSELGT
-725 VVRALGDGL
+725 VVRALGDGM

-746 DVILRASTWDSPEAL
+746 DMILRASKWDSPEAL
-761 ANTPIATPAGGIVPL
+761 AETPVATPLGNVMPL
-776 GELVHVE
+776 SELVQVE
-783 STVGAGGLRRV
+783 STVSAGGLRRV

-808 EISLGQAIEVLKRD
+808 ELSLGQAIEVLKAE
-822 VEPRI
+822 VEPQVRA
-827 RRELPA
+827 ELPA
-833 DGSVYYEGNAGSL
+833 DGSVHYEGNAGSL
-846 REALTNMAQSLGFAL
+846 REALSNMAQNLAIAL
-861 IALFLLLAAL
+861 MALFLLLAAL
-871 FRSVKDSLYVIL
+871 FRSVKDSMYVIL

-888 SFGGVLALVLL
+888 SFGGVLALVVL
-899 RLVTPQT
+899 RLFTPQT

-925 AILLVDQT
+925 AILLVDQART
-933 RSEIRGGAT
+933 EMRSGAT
-942 VRAAVEAALA
+942 VRAAVEASLA
-952 TRTRPIVLTTLTTI
+952 TRTRPIMLTTLTTL

-974 VPGPGSVLYRGL
+974 IPGPGSVLYRGL

-997 SVFTLVLLPTLLR
+997 SVFTLLLLPTLLR
-1010 LIERPD
+1010 LIEK
-1016 AQPATEPP
+1016 PATQIVAVPDK
-1024 QPLGTKPLDDKSM
+1024 QPM
-1037 EAA
+1037 EAV

>member
-1 MNLTEVS
+1 MNLTETS
-8 LRNPAGVFVAILI
+8 LRNPAGVLVAILM
-21 VALLGVFALIK
+21 VGLLGVFALVK
-32 LPIQLFPNIE
+32 LPIQLFPNID
-42 EPAIS
+42 EPVIS
-47 IFTTWRAAAPS
+47 IFTSWRAAAPT

-79 SLNAFAN
+79 SLDAFAN
-86 QGSAFLNLQFAV
+86 QGSAFLNLRFAV
-98 GTDMQSTMLEVI
+98 GTDMQATMLEVI

-125 SQISLGQ
+125 PQISLGE

-145 FVQLLPGTPGPID
+145 FVQLLPGTQGPID
-158 NYRRRI
+158 NYRRQI
-164 EELFRNRVESIPGVS
+164 EELFRNRVEPIPGVA
-179 NVRINFGAD
+179 NVRMNFGAE

-208 RIAQIAGSADDVSG
+208 RIAQVAGNADDVSG

-239 YEVDQFADLVI
+239 YQVDQFADLVL

-266 QVKRGDRTG
+266 QVRRGDRNS

-294 ANVLDTL
+294 ANVLETL
-301 TAVKKQIAL
+301 NAVKKEIES
-310 MRDNELE
+310 MRDNDLKK
-317 QMGLSIAQSFDP
+317 MGLSIAQSFDP
-329 SVFIDQAID
+329 SVFIDQAIS
-338 MVTGNLLA
+338 MVTGNLFS
-346 GVLLAVAV
+346 GVVLAVLV
-354 LWFFVRDRRA
+354 LWYFIRDRRA

-403 QALDTAIVMLE
+403 QSLDTAIVMLE
-414 AIAQQRERGKNRLDA
+414 AIAQQRERGLSRIEA

-453 PIVFMQDAVSQLF
+453 PIVFMRDAVSQLF

-474 IAVIASLIVS
+474 IAVIASLIVAA
-484 VTVLPLAASRW
+484 TALPLAASRW
-495 LDTGKVHQGAGD
+495 LNAEDVHKGSDAK
-507 QYVAIASWIVRWTD
+507 YRAIADWIVRWTD
-521 SARRRYVTL
+521 SPRRRYATV
-530 AVLFVAPIVLT
+530 AVLFLAPVVLT
-541 WTLLPPL
+541 WALLPPL
-548 DYLPPVKRDAIDGFV
+548 DYLPPVKRDAIDGFI

-575 REFVRPVAERL
+575 REFVKPVADRL
-586 APYMAGEKQP
+586 APYMAGEKEP
-596 ALKNYYVLAG
+596 RLKNYYVLAG
-606 AFGTNFAVRPLDPD
+606 AFGTNIGVRPLDPD
-620 RIDEIGK
+620 DIDELNTLINEH
-627 IVNDEIMVGFP
+627 VLAGFP
-638 DTQIYA
+638 DVQSFA

-659 DFQLQSADFP
+659 DFQLQATDFEQ
-669 ALLAAARSAEK
+669 LLAAARAAEK

-691 QAFQG
+691 QAFQD
-696 LELAEPEL
+696 LEMADPEL
-704 RLAPDDR
+704 RLNPDDR
-711 RLNEIGW
+711 RLNEVGW
-718 HRGDIGT
+718 TRGDIGT
-725 VVRALGDGL
+725 VVRALGDGM

-746 DVILRASTWDSPEAL
+746 DMILRASKWDSPEQL
-761 ANTPIATPAGGIVPL
+761 ASTPVATPVGSVLPL
-776 GELVHVE
+776 GELVQVQ

-808 EISLGQAIEVLKRD
+808 ELSLGQAIEQLKRD
-822 VEPRI
+822 VEPEI
-827 RRELPA
+827 RKVLPA
-833 DGSVYYEGNAGSL
+833 DGSIHYEGNAGSL
-846 REALTNMAQSLGFAL
+846 REALSNMAQNLSIAL

-871 FRSVKDSLYVIL
+871 FRSVKDSMYVIL

-888 SFGGVLALVLL
+888 GFGGVLALVIL
-899 RLVTPQT
+899 RWFTPQT

-925 AILLVDQT
+925 AILLVDQA
-933 RSEIRGGAT
+933 RSEIRAGAA
-942 VRAAVEAALA
+942 VRAAIESALS
-952 TRTRPIVLTTLTTI
+952 TRTRPIMLTTLTTL

-974 VPGPGSVLYRGL
+974 IPGPGSVLYRGL

-1010 LIERPD
+1010 LIE
-1016 AQPATEPP
+1016 QPSTVEVVAPV
-1024 QPLGTKPLDDKSM
+1024 KPM
-1037 EAA
+1037 EAPV

>member
-1 MNLTEVS
+1 MNLTETS
-8 LRNPAGVFVAILI
+8 LRNPAGVLVAILM
-21 VALLGVFALIK
+21 VALLGIFALIK

-42 EPAIS
+42 EPVIS
-47 IFTTWRAAAPS
+47 IFTSWRAAAPE
-58 EIESEIIEPQERALQ
+58 EIESEILEPQERALQ

-86 QGSAFLNLQFAV
+86 AGNAFINLQFAV
-98 GTDMQSTMLEVI
+98 GTDMQATMLEVI

-125 SQISLGQ
+125 PQISLGE

-158 NYRRRI
+158 NYRRQI
-164 EELFRNRVESIPGVS
+164 EEMFRSRIESIPGVS

-208 RIAQIAGSADDVSG
+208 RIAQVAGSADDVSG

-231 YTVRFAGR
+231 YTMRFAGR
-239 YEVDQFADLVI
+239 YSMDQFSDLVL

-255 RPVRLGDVATV
+255 RPIRLGDIATI
-266 QVKRGDRTG
+266 QVRRGDRSD

-294 ANVLDTL
+294 ANVLETL
-301 TAVKKQIAL
+301 TAVKKEIFSL
-310 MRDNELE
+310 RDNELKK
-317 QMGLSIAQSFDP
+317 MGLSIAQSFDP
-329 SVFIDQAID
+329 SVFIDQAIS
-338 MVTGNLLA
+338 MVTGNLFS
-346 GVLLAVAV
+346 GVVLAVLV
-354 LWFFVRDRRA
+354 LWYFIRDRRA

-414 AIAQQRERGKNRLDA
+414 AIAQQRERGLARIEA
-429 TLAGARQVWP
+429 TLAGAKQVWP

-453 PIVFMQDAVSQLF
+453 PIVFMRDAVSQLF

-484 VTVLPLAASRW
+484 VTALPLAASRW
-495 LDTGKVHQGAGD
+495 LNTENVHKGSNAK
-507 QYVAIASWIVRWTD
+507 YEAVANWIVRWTD
-521 SARRRYVTL
+521 TARRRYLTV
-530 AVLFVAPIVLT
+530 AVLFVAPVVLT
-541 WTLLPPL
+541 WALLPPL
-548 DYLPPVKRDAIDGFV
+548 DYLPPVKRDAIDGFI
-563 QLPPGTNIDTVE
+563 QPPPGTNIDTIE
-575 REFVRPVAERL
+575 REFVQPFAKRL
-586 APYMAGEKQP
+586 APYMSGEKQP

-606 AFGTNFAVRPLDPD
+606 AFGTSIGVRPLDPD
-620 RIDEIGK
+620 NIDELGRLINEE
-627 IVNDEIMVGFP
+627 VLVGFP
-638 DTQIYA
+638 DTQSFA

-659 DFQLQSADFP
+659 DFQLQATDFP
-669 ALLAAARSAEK
+669 ALLAAARYAEK

-696 LELAEPEL
+696 LEMAEPEL
-704 RLAPDDR
+704 RLNPDDR
-711 RLNEIGW
+711 RLNEVGW
-718 HRGDIGT
+718 SRGDIGT
-725 VVRALGDGL
+725 VVRSLGDGV

-746 DVILRASTWDSPEAL
+746 DMILRASKWDSPEAL
-761 ANTPIATPAGGIVPL
+761 AETPVATPIGSTVPL
-776 GELVHVE
+776 GELVRVE
-783 STVGAGGLRRV
+783 STVSAGGLRRV

-808 EISLGQAIEVLKRD
+808 QLSLGQAIELLKAE
-822 VEPRI
+822 VEPQVRAQ
-827 RRELPA
+827 LPA
-833 DGSVYYEGNAGSL
+833 DGSVHYEGNAGSL
-846 REALTNMAQSLGFAL
+846 REALSNMAQNLGIAL

-871 FRSVKDSLYVIL
+871 FRSVKDSMYVIL

-899 RLVTPQT
+899 RLFTPQT

-925 AILLVDQT
+925 AILLVDQA
-933 RSEIRGGAT
+933 RAEIRGGAS
-942 VRAAVEAALA
+942 VRAAVESALA
-952 TRTRPIVLTTLTTI
+952 TRTRPIMLTTLTTL

-997 SVFTLVLLPTLLR
+997 SVFTLLLLPTLLR
-1010 LIERPD
+1010 LIEKPD
-1016 AQPATEPP
+1016 PVVVAEPDK
-1024 QPLGTKPLDDKSM
+1024 QPL
-1037 EAA
+1037 EAV

>member
-1 MNLTEVS
+1 MNLTETS
-8 LRNPAGVFVAILI
+8 LRNPAGVLVAILM
-21 VALLGVFALIK
+21 VALLGAFALFK
-32 LPIQLFPNIE
+32 LPIQLFPNVE

-47 IFTTWRAAAPS
+47 LFTSWRAAAPA

-73 GLRGMQ
+73 GLRGLQ
-79 SLNAFAN
+79 SMNAFAN
-86 QGSAFLNLQFAV
+86 QGSAFINLQFAV
-98 GTDMQSTMLEVI
+98 GTDMQATMLEVI

-125 SQISLGQ
+125 PQISLGA

-158 NYRRRI
+158 NYRRQI
-164 EELFRNRVESIPGVS
+164 EELFRNRVESVPGVA

-208 RIAQIAGSADDVSG
+208 RIAQVAGSADDVSG

-239 YEVDQFADLVI
+239 YAVDQFADLVLD
-250 EWRDG
+250 WRDG

-266 QVKRGDRTG
+266 QVRRGDRNS

-294 ANVLDTL
+294 ANVLETL
-301 TAVKKQIAL
+301 TAVKAEIDK
-310 MRDNELE
+310 MREGELKNL
-317 QMGLSIAQSFDP
+317 GLSIAQSFDP

-338 MVTGNLLA
+338 MVTGNLFA
-346 GVLLAVAV
+346 GILLAVAV

-403 QALDTAIVMLE
+403 QSLDTAIVMLE
-414 AIAQQRERGKNRLDA
+414 AIAQQRDRGLGKVEA
-429 TLAGARQVWP
+429 TLAGAKQVWP

-495 LDTGKVHQGAGD
+495 LNTENVHKGSNDKYA
-507 QYVAIASWIVRWTD
+507 AIAQWIVRWTD
-521 SARRRYVTL
+521 SPRRRYATV
-530 AVLFVAPIVLT
+530 AVLFLAPVVLT
-541 WTLLPPL
+541 WVLLPPL

-563 QLPPGTNIDTVE
+563 QLPPGTNIETVE
-575 REFVRPVAERL
+575 REFVQPIAQRL
-586 APYMAGEKQP
+586 APYMAGEKEP
-596 ALKNYYVLAG
+596 KLKNYYVLAG
-606 AFGTNFAVRPLDPD
+606 AFGTNFGIRPLDPD
-620 RIDEIGK
+620 DIDELGK
-627 IVNDEIMVGFP
+627 LVNEEITVGFP
-638 DTQIYA
+638 DTQIFA

-659 DFQLQSADFP
+659 DFQLQATDYA
-669 ALLAAARSAEK
+669 ALLAAARNAEK

-704 RLAPDDR
+704 RLTPNDR
-711 RLNEIGW
+711 RLNEVGW
-718 HRGDIGT
+718 GRGDIGT
-725 VVRALGDGL
+725 VVRALGDGI
-734 FVGEYFD
+734 FVGEHFD
-741 GERRL
+741 GERRI
-746 DVILRASTWDSPEAL
+746 DVILRASKWDSPEAL
-761 ANTPIATPAGGIVPL
+761 ANTSIATPAGNVLPL
-776 GELVHVE
+776 GELVEVE
-783 STVGAGGLRRV
+783 STVGLGGLRRV

-808 EISLGQAIEVLKRD
+808 ELSLGEAIEVLRRD
-822 VEPRI
+822 VEPPVRAS
-827 RRELPA
+827 LPA
-833 DGSVYYEGNAGSL
+833 DGSVHYEGNAGSL
-846 REALTNMAQSLGFAL
+846 RDALSNMAQNLAMAL

-871 FRSVKDSLYVIL
+871 FRSVKDSLFVIL

-899 RLVTPQT
+899 RLITSQT
-906 LDLLTMVGF
+906 LDLLTMIGF

-925 AILLVDQT
+925 AILLVDQA
-933 RSEIRGGAT
+933 RSEMRDGADL
-942 VRAAVEAALA
+942 RKAVESALA
-952 TRTRPIVLTTLTTI
+952 TRTRPILLTTLTTL

-997 SVFTLVLLPTLLR
+997 SVFTLLLLPTLLR
-1010 LIERPD
+1010 LAEKSAPV
-1016 AQPATEPP
+1016 ATTEPDRH
-1024 QPLGTKPLDDKSM
+1024 PL
-1037 EAA
+1037 EAL

>member
-1 MNLTEVS
+1 MNLTETS
-8 LRNPAGVFVAILI
+8 LRNPAGVLVAILM
-21 VALLGVFALIK
+21 VALLGVFALVK

-42 EPAIS
+42 EPVIS
-47 IFTTWRAAAPS
+47 IFTSWRAAAPS
-58 EIESEIIEPQERALQ
+58 EIESEIIEPQERALA

-86 QGSAFLNLQFAV
+86 AGSAFINLQFAV
-98 GTDMQSTMLEVI
+98 GTDMQATMLEVI

-125 SQISLGQ
+125 PQISLGE

-158 NYRRRI
+158 NYRRQI
-164 EELFRNRVESIPGVS
+164 EELFRNRIESIPGVS
-179 NVRINFGAD
+179 NVRINFGSA

-208 RIAQIAGSADDVSG
+208 RIAQVAGSADDVSG

-239 YEVDQFADLVI
+239 YSMDEFADLVI
-250 EWRDG
+250 EWREG
-255 RPVRLGDVATV
+255 RPVRLGDIATV
-266 QVKRGDRTG
+266 QVRRGDRSD

-301 TAVKKQIAL
+301 NAVKAEINSL
-310 MRDNELE
+310 RDNEL
-317 QMGLSIAQSFDP
+317 QKMGLSIAQSFDP
-329 SVFIDQAID
+329 SVFIGQAID
-338 MVTGNLLA
+338 MVTGNLFA
-346 GVLLAVAV
+346 GILLAVAV
-354 LWFFVRDRRA
+354 LWYFVRDRRA

-414 AIAQQRERGKNRLDA
+414 AIAQQRERGLAKIEA
-429 TLAGARQVWP
+429 TLAGAKQVWP

-453 PIVFMQDAVSQLF
+453 PIVFMRDAVSQLF

-474 IAVIASLIVS
+474 IAVIASLIVA
-484 VTVLPLAASRW
+484 VTALPLAASRW
-495 LDTGKVHQGAGD
+495 LNAENVHKGSNDKYAA
-507 QYVAIASWIVRWTD
+507 VASWIVRWTD
-521 SARRRYVTL
+521 TAKRRYITV
-530 AVLFVAPIVLT
+530 AVLFIAPVVLT
-541 WTLLPPL
+541 WALLPPL
-548 DYLPPVKRDAIDGFV
+548 DYLPPVKRDAIDGFI
-563 QLPPGTNIDTVE
+563 QPPPGTNIDTIE
-575 REFVRPVAERL
+575 REFVQPFAKRL
-586 APYMAGEKQP
+586 APYMAGEKEP

-606 AFGTNFAVRPLDPD
+606 PFGTNIGVRPLDPD
-620 RIDEIGK
+620 NIDELGRLINEE
-627 IVNDEIMVGFP
+627 VLVGFP
-638 DTQIYA
+638 DTQSFA

-659 DFQLQSADFP
+659 DFQLQATDFP
-669 ALLAAARSAEK
+669 ALLAAARFAEK

-696 LELAEPEL
+696 LEMAEPEL
-704 RLAPDDR
+704 RLNPDDR
-711 RLNEIGW
+711 RLNEVGW
-718 HRGDIGT
+718 TRADIGT
-725 VVRALGDGL
+725 VVRSLGDGM

-746 DVILRASTWDSPEAL
+746 DMILRASKWDSPEAL
-761 ANTPIATPAGGIVPL
+761 AATPVATPFGNVMPL
-776 GELVHVE
+776 GELVQVE

-808 EISLGQAIEVLKRD
+808 ELSLGQAIELLKRD
-822 VEPRI
+822 VEPQVRAQ
-827 RRELPA
+827 LPA
-833 DGSVYYEGNAGSL
+833 DGSVHYEGNAGSL
-846 REALTNMAQSLGFAL
+846 REALSNMAENLAIAL

-899 RLVTPQT
+899 RLFTPQT

-925 AILLVDQT
+925 AILLVDQA
-933 RSEIRGGAT
+933 RSEIRAGAT
-942 VRAAVEAALA
+942 VRAAVESSLA
-952 TRTRPIVLTTLTTI
+952 TRTRPIMLTTLTTL

-974 VPGPGSVLYRGL
+974 IPGPGSVLYRGL

-1010 LIERPD
+1010 LIEKPD
-1016 AQPATEPP
+1016 AKIAPALTKQP
-1024 QPLGTKPLDDKSM
+1024 M
-1037 EAA
+1037 EAV

>member
-1 MNLTEVS
+1 MNLTETS
-8 LRNPAGVFVAILI
+8 LRNPAGVLVAILM
-21 VALLGVFALIK
+21 VALLGIFALVK

-42 EPAIS
+42 EPVIS

-98 GTDMQSTMLEVI
+98 GTDMQATMLEVI

-125 SQISLGQ
+125 PQISLGE

-158 NYRRRI
+158 NYRRQI
-164 EELFRNRVESIPGVS
+164 EELFRNRVESIPGVA
-179 NVRINFGAD
+179 NVRVNFGAD

-195 DPARAAE
+195 DPAKAAE

-208 RIAQIAGSADDVSG
+208 RIAQVAGSADDVSG

-239 YEVDQFADLVI
+239 YQVDQFADLVI

-266 QVKRGDRTG
+266 QVRRGDRNS

-301 TAVKKQIAL
+301 TAVKKEIGS
-310 MRDNELE
+310 MRDNEFRK
-317 QMGLSIAQSFDP
+317 MGLSIAQSFDP
-329 SVFIDQAID
+329 SVFIDQAIS
-338 MVTGNLLA
+338 MVTGNLLS
-346 GVLLAVAV
+346 GVLLAIAV
-354 LWFFVRDRRA
+354 LWYFIRDRRA

-403 QALDTAIVMLE
+403 QSLDTAIVMLE
-414 AIAQQRERGKNRLDA
+414 AITQQREKGLGRLEA
-429 TLAGARQVWP
+429 TIAGAKQVWP

-453 PIVFMQDAVSQLF
+453 PIVFMRDAVSQLF

-484 VTVLPLAASRW
+484 VTAVPLAASRW
-495 LDTGKVHQGAGD
+495 LDTGNVHKGNDDKYA
-507 QYVAIASWIVRWTD
+507 AIASWIVRWTD
-521 SARRRYVTL
+521 TPRRRYATV
-530 AVLFVAPIVLT
+530 AVLFVAPVVLT
-541 WTLLPPL
+541 WALLPPL

-575 REFVRPVAERL
+575 REFVEPMAKRL
-586 APYMAGEKQP
+586 APYMAGEKEP
-596 ALKNYYVLAG
+596 KLKNYYILAG
-606 AFGTNFAVRPLDPD
+606 GFGTNFGIRPLDPD
-620 RIDEIGK
+620 DIEALNRL
-627 IVNDEIMVGFP
+627 VNDEITVGFP
-638 DTQIYA
+638 DTQVYA
-644 AQGNLFGGFGDGRNI
+644 SQGNLFGGFGDGRNI
-659 DFQLQSADFP
+659 DLQLQSADFP
-669 ALLAAARSAEK
+669 QLLAAARKAEK

-691 QAFQG
+691 QAFQD

-704 RLAPDDR
+704 RLEPDDR
-711 RLNEIGW
+711 RLNEVGW
-718 HRGDIGT
+718 TRGDIGT
-725 VVRALGDGL
+725 VVRALGDGM

-746 DVILRASTWDSPEAL
+746 DVILRADKWETPEAL
-761 ANTPIATPAGGIVPL
+761 ASTPISTPSGNVMPL
-776 GELVHVE
+776 GELVRVD

-808 EISLGQAIEVLKRD
+808 ELSLGQAIEALKRD
-822 VEPRI
+822 VEPGI
-827 RRELPA
+827 RAALPA
-833 DGSVYYEGNAGSL
+833 DGAVHYEGNAGSL
-846 REALTNMAQSLGFAL
+846 REALGNMAQNLSIAL

-888 SFGGVLALVLL
+888 SFGGVLALVML
-899 RLVTPQT
+899 RWFTPQT

-925 AILLVDQT
+925 AILLVDQA
-933 RSEIRGGAT
+933 RAEIRAGAT
-942 VRAAVEAALA
+942 VRAAVESALA
-952 TRTRPIVLTTLTTI
+952 TRTRPIMLTTLTTL
-966 FGMLPLVL
+966 FGMVPLVV

-1016 AQPATEPP
+1016 ARIVTEPAK
-1024 QPLGTKPLDDKSM
+1024 QPV
-1037 EAA
+1037 EAL

>member
-1 MNLTEVS
+1 MNLTETS
-8 LRNPAGVFVAILI
+8 LRNPAGVLVAILM
-21 VALLGVFALIK
+21 VGLLGVFALVK

-42 EPAIS
+42 EPVIS
-47 IFTTWRAAAPS
+47 ISTSWRAAAPT
-58 EIESEIIEPQERALQ
+58 EIESEILEPQERALQ

-86 QGSAFLNLQFAV
+86 QGNAFVNLQFAV
-98 GTDMQSTMLEVI
+98 GTDMQATMLEVI

-125 SQISLGQ
+125 PQISLGA

-158 NYRRRI
+158 NYRRQI
-164 EELFRNRVESIPGVS
+164 EELFRTRIESIPGVS
-179 NVRINFGAD
+179 NVSINFGAD

-195 DPARAAE
+195 DPERAAE

-208 RIAQIAGSADDVSG
+208 RIAQAAGNAGDVSG

-231 YTVRFAGR
+231 YTVRFAGK
-239 YEVDQFADLVI
+239 YSVEQFSDLVI

-255 RPVRLGDVATV
+255 RPVHLGDVATV
-266 QVKRGDRTG
+266 QVRRGDRSQ

-294 ANVLDTL
+294 ANVLQTL
-301 TAVKKQIAL
+301 TAVKAEINKL
-310 MRDNELE
+310 RDNELKK
-317 QMGLSIAQSFDP
+317 MGLSIAQSFDP
-329 SVFIDQAID
+329 SVFIDQAIN
-338 MVTGNLLA
+338 MVTGNLFS
-346 GVLLAVAV
+346 GVVLAVLV
-354 LWFFVRDRRA
+354 LWYFIRDRRA

-414 AIAQQRERGKNRLDA
+414 AIAQQREHGLDRIEA
-429 TLAGARQVWP
+429 TLAGAKQVWP

-453 PIVFMQDAVSQLF
+453 PMVFMRDAVSQLF

-484 VTVLPLAASRW
+484 VTALPLAASRW
-495 LDTGKVHQGAGD
+495 LDTGKVHVGASD
-507 QYVAIASWIVRWTD
+507 RYAAIAGWIVRWTD
-521 SARRRYVTL
+521 TSRRRYLTV
-530 AVLFVAPIVLT
+530 AVLFFAPMILT
-541 WTLLPPL
+541 WAMLPPL

-575 REFVRPVAERL
+575 REFVQPVAARL
-586 APYMAGEKQP
+586 APYMAGKKQP

-606 AFGTNFAVRPLDPD
+606 AFGTNFGVRPLDPD
-620 RIDEIGK
+620 DIGALDK
-627 IVNDEIMVGFP
+627 LINDEIMVGFP
-638 DTQIYA
+638 DTEIYA
-644 AQGNLFGGFGDGRNI
+644 TQGNLFGGFGDGRNI
-659 DFQLQSADFP
+659 DFQLQSTDFEG
-669 ALLAAARSAEK
+669 LLAAARHAEK
-680 LIQEKMPGAQV
+680 LIQDKMPGAQV

-704 RLAPDDR
+704 RLEPNDR
-711 RLNEIGW
+711 RLSEVGW
-718 HRGDIGT
+718 SRGDIGT
-725 VVRALGDGL
+725 VVRALGDGM

-746 DVILRASTWDSPEAL
+746 DVILRASKWDSPEAL
-761 ANTPIATPAGGIVPL
+761 ANTPIATPGGSVLPL
-776 GELVHVE
+776 GELVHVD

-808 EISLGQAIEVLKRD
+808 DLSLGQAIEIMKRD
-822 VEPRI
+822 VEPLVRAD
-827 RRELPA
+827 LPA
-833 DGSVYYEGNAGSL
+833 DGSVHYEGNAGSL
-846 REALTNMAQSLGFAL
+846 REALSNMAQNLAIAL

-871 FRSVKDSLYVIL
+871 FRSVKDSMYVIL

-888 SFGGVLALVLL
+888 SFGGVLALVIL
-899 RLVTPQT
+899 RLFTPQK

-925 AILLVDQT
+925 AILLVDQA
-933 RSEIRGGAT
+933 RSEMRAGAT
-942 VRAAVEAALA
+942 VRAAVESALA
-952 TRTRPIVLTTLTTI
+952 TRTRPIVLTTLTTL
-966 FGMLPLVL
+966 FGMVPMVL

-1010 LIERPD
+1010 LIEKPDPQVAVDPAQLPTVTRP
-1016 AQPATEPP
+1016 TEA
-1024 QPLGTKPLDDKSM
+1024 L
-1037 EAA
+1037 

>member
-1 MNLTEVS
+1 MSLTETS
-8 LRNPAGVFVAILI
+8 LRNPAGVLVAILM
-21 VALLGVFALIK
+21 VALLGVFALVK
-32 LPIQLFPNIE
+32 LPIQLFPNVE
-42 EPAIS
+42 EPVIS
-47 IFTTWRAAAPS
+47 IFTGWRAAAPA
-58 EIESEIIEPQERALQ
+58 EIESEIIEPQERALA
-73 GLRGMQ
+73 GLRGMR

-86 QGSAFLNLQFAV
+86 QGSSFLNLQFAV
-98 GTDMQSTMLEVI
+98 GTDMQATMLEVI

-125 SQISLGQ
+125 PQISLGE

-164 EELFRNRVESIPGVS
+164 EELFRNRIESIPGVA
-179 NVRINFGAD
+179 NVRINFGSD

-195 DPARAAE
+195 DPERAAE

-208 RIAQIAGSADDVSG
+208 RMAQVAGSVGDVSG

-239 YEVDQFADLVI
+239 YAVDQFSDLVL

-255 RPVRLGDVATV
+255 RPVRLGDVATI
-266 QVKRGDRTG
+266 QVKRGDRSE

-294 ANVLDTL
+294 ANVLETL
-301 TAVKKQIAL
+301 TAVKTEIASL
-310 MRDNELE
+310 RDKELAA
-317 QMGLSIAQSFDP
+317 MGLSIAQSFDP

-338 MVTGNLLA
+338 MVTGNLFA
-346 GVLLAVAV
+346 GILLAVAV
-354 LWFFVRDRRA
+354 LWYFVRDRRA

-377 VTLVMLYAFGRT
+377 VTLIMLYAFGRT

-414 AIAQQRERGKNRLDA
+414 AIAQQRDKGLGRLEA
-429 TLAGARQVWP
+429 TLAGAKQVWP

-453 PIVFMQDAVSQLF
+453 PIVFMRDAVSQLF

-474 IAVIASLIVS
+474 IAVIASLIVA
-484 VTVLPLAASRW
+484 VTALPLAASRW
-495 LDTGKVHQGAGD
+495 LNTEDVHKGSNERYA
-507 QYVAIASWIVRWTD
+507 AIADWIVRWTD
-521 SARRRYVTL
+521 DARRRYLTV
-530 AVLFVAPIVLT
+530 AVLFLAPVVLT
-541 WTLLPPL
+541 WVLLPPL
-548 DYLPPVKRDAIDGFV
+548 DYLPPVKRDAIDGFI
-563 QLPPGTNIDTVE
+563 QTPPGTNIDTIE
-575 REFVRPVAERL
+575 REFVQPFAARL

-596 ALKNYYVLAG
+596 ALKNYYVLSG
-606 AFGTNFAVRPLDPD
+606 PFGSSIGVRPLDPD
-620 RIDEIGK
+620 NIDELGRLI
-627 IVNDEIMVGFP
+627 NEEILVGFP
-638 DTQIYA
+638 DTQA
-644 AQGNLFGGFGDGRNI
+644 FARQGNLFGGFGDGRNI
-659 DFQLQSADFP
+659 DFQLQATDFP
-669 ALLAAARSAEK
+669 ALLAAARTAEK

-696 LELAEPEL
+696 LEMAEPEL
-704 RLAPDDR
+704 RLSPDDR
-711 RLNEIGW
+711 RLNEVGW
-718 HRGDIGT
+718 SRGDIGT
-725 VVRALGDGL
+725 VVRALGDGM

-746 DVILRASTWDSPEAL
+746 DMILRASKWDSPEAL
-761 ANTPIATPAGGIVPL
+761 AETPIATPAGNVLPL
-776 GELVHVE
+776 GELVQVE
-783 STVGAGGLRRV
+783 STVGTGGLRRV

-808 EISLGQAIEVLKRD
+808 ELSLGQAVELLKRD
-822 VEPRI
+822 VEPQI
-827 RRELPA
+827 RAALPA
-833 DGSVYYEGNAGSL
+833 DGAVHYEGNAGSL
-846 REALTNMAQSLGFAL
+846 REALANMAQNLAIAL
-861 IALFLLLAAL
+861 MALFLLLAAL
-871 FRSVKDSLYVIL
+871 FRSAKDSLYVIL

-899 RLVTPQT
+899 RLVTAQT

-925 AILLVDQT
+925 AILLVDQA
-933 RSEIRGGAT
+933 RSEMRDGAP
-942 VRAAVEAALA
+942 VRAAVQSALA
-952 TRTRPIVLTTLTTI
+952 TRTRPILLTTLTTL
-966 FGMLPLVL
+966 FGMLPLVF

-1010 LIERPD
+1010 LMEP
-1016 AQPATEPP
+1016 ASQPASLPEEQ
-1024 QPLGTKPLDDKSM
+1024 QPAVG
-1037 EAA
+1037 AA

>member
-1 MNLTEVS
+1 MNLTETS
-8 LRNPAGVFVAILI
+8 LRNPAGVLVAILM
-21 VALLGVFALIK
+21 VVLLGVFALVK

-42 EPAIS
+42 EPVIS
-47 IFTTWRAAAPS
+47 IFTSWRAAAPE
-58 EIESEIIEPQERALQ
+58 EIESEILEPQERALQ

-86 QGSAFLNLQFAV
+86 AGNSFINLQFAV
-98 GTDMQSTMLEVI
+98 GTDMQATMLEVI

-125 SQISLGQ
+125 PQISLGE

-158 NYRRRI
+158 NYRRQI
-164 EELFRNRVESIPGVS
+164 EEMFRSRIESIPGVA
-179 NVRINFGAD
+179 NVRINFGSD

-208 RIAQIAGSADDVSG
+208 RIAQVAGSADDVSG

-239 YEVDQFADLVI
+239 YSMDQFAGLVL

-255 RPVRLGDVATV
+255 RPIRLGDIATI
-266 QVKRGDRTG
+266 QVRRGDRNS

-294 ANVLDTL
+294 ANVLETL
-301 TAVKKQIAL
+301 TAVKAEINSL
-310 MRDNELE
+310 RDNELKKL
-317 QMGLSIAQSFDP
+317 GLSIAQSFDP
-329 SVFIDQAID
+329 SVFIDQAIS
-338 MVTGNLLA
+338 MVTGNLFS
-346 GVLLAVAV
+346 GVVLAVLV
-354 LWFFVRDRRA
+354 LWYFIRDRRA

-414 AIAQQRERGKNRLDA
+414 AIAQQRERGLARIEA
-429 TLAGARQVWP
+429 TLAGAKQVWP

-453 PIVFMQDAVSQLF
+453 PIVFMRDAVSQLF

-484 VTVLPLAASRW
+484 VTALPLAASRW
-495 LDTGKVHQGAGD
+495 LNTENVHQGSNAK
-507 QYVAIASWIVRWTD
+507 YEAVASWIVRWTD
-521 SARRRYVTL
+521 TAKRRYLTV
-530 AVLFVAPIVLT
+530 AVLFVAPVVLT
-541 WTLLPPL
+541 WALLPPL
-548 DYLPPVKRDAIDGFV
+548 DYLPPVKRDAIDGFI
-563 QLPPGTNIDTVE
+563 QPPPGTNIDTIE
-575 REFVRPVAERL
+575 REFVQPFAKRL
-586 APYMAGEKQP
+586 APYMSGEKQP

-606 AFGTNFAVRPLDPD
+606 AFGTSIGVRPLDPD
-620 RIDEIGK
+620 DIDELGRLINEE
-627 IVNDEIMVGFP
+627 VLVGFP
-638 DTQIYA
+638 DTQSFA

-659 DFQLQSADFP
+659 DFQLQATDFP
-669 ALLAAARSAEK
+669 ALLAAARFAEK

-696 LELAEPEL
+696 LEMAEPEL
-704 RLAPDDR
+704 RLNPDDR
-711 RLNEIGW
+711 RLNEVGW
-718 HRGDIGT
+718 SRGDIGT
-725 VVRALGDGL
+725 VVRALGDGV

-746 DVILRASTWDSPEAL
+746 DMILRASPWDSPEAL
-761 ANTPIATPAGGIVPL
+761 AETPVATPIGNTVPL
-776 GELVHVE
+776 GELVRVE
-783 STVGAGGLRRV
+783 STVGSGGLRRV

-808 EISLGQAIEVLKRD
+808 ELSLGQAIELLKTE
-822 VEPRI
+822 VEPEVRAH
-827 RRELPA
+827 LPA
-833 DGSVYYEGNAGSL
+833 DGSVHYEGNAGSL
-846 REALTNMAQSLGFAL
+846 REALSNMAQNLGIAL

-871 FRSVKDSLYVIL
+871 FRSVKDSMYVIL

-899 RLVTPQT
+899 RLFTPQT

-925 AILLVDQT
+925 AILLVDQA
-933 RSEIRGGAT
+933 RFEIRGGAT
-942 VRAAVEAALA
+942 VRAAVESALA
-952 TRTRPIVLTTLTTI
+952 TRTRPIMLTTLTTL

-997 SVFTLVLLPTLLR
+997 SVFTLLLLPTLLR
-1010 LIERPD
+1010 LIEKPD
-1016 AQPATEPP
+1016 PVLVAAPDK
-1024 QPLGTKPLDDKSM
+1024 QPL
-1037 EAA
+1037 EAV

>member
-1 MNLTEVS
+1 MNLTETS
-8 LRNPAGVFVAILI
+8 LRNPAGVLVAILM
-21 VALLGVFALIK
+21 VALLGVFALVK

-42 EPAIS
+42 EPVIS
-47 IFTTWRAAAPS
+47 IFTSWRAAAPT
-58 EIESEIIEPQERALQ
+58 EIESEIIEPQERALA

-86 QGSAFLNLQFAV
+86 AGSAFVNLQFAV
-98 GTDMQSTMLEVI
+98 GTDMQATMLEVI

-125 SQISLGQ
+125 PQISLGA

-158 NYRRRI
+158 IYRRQI
-164 EELFRNRVESIPGVS
+164 EELFRNRIESIPGVA
-179 NVRINFGAD
+179 NVRINFGSSD

-239 YEVDQFADLVI
+239 YSMEQFTDLVI

-255 RPVRLGDVATV
+255 RPVRLGDIATV
-266 QVKRGDRTG
+266 QVRRGDRSD

-301 TAVKKQIAL
+301 TAVKAEINSL
-310 MRDNELE
+310 RDNEL
-317 QMGLSIAQSFDP
+317 QKLGLSIAQSFDP

-338 MVTGNLLA
+338 MVTGNLFA
-346 GVLLAVAV
+346 GILLAVAV
-354 LWFFVRDRRA
+354 LWYFVRDRRA

-414 AIAQQRERGKNRLDA
+414 AIAQQRERGLARIEA
-429 TLAGARQVWP
+429 TLAGAKQVWP

-453 PIVFMQDAVSQLF
+453 PIVFMRDAVSQLF

-474 IAVIASLIVS
+474 IAVIASLIVA
-484 VTVLPLAASRW
+484 VTALPLAASRW
-495 LDTGKVHQGAGD
+495 LNAEDVHKGSNDKYAA
-507 QYVAIASWIVRWTD
+507 VASWIVRWTD
-521 SARRRYVTL
+521 SPKRRYLTVG
-530 AVLFVAPIVLT
+530 VLFIAPVVLT
-541 WTLLPPL
+541 WALLPPL
-548 DYLPPVKRDAIDGFV
+548 DYLPPVKRDAIDGFI

-575 REFVRPVAERL
+575 QEFVKPVAERL

-596 ALKNYYVLAG
+596 ALKNYYILAG
-606 AFGTNFAVRPLDPD
+606 AFGTTIGVRPLDPGN
-620 RIDEIGK
+620 IDELDKLINEE
-627 IVNDEIMVGFP
+627 VLVGFP
-638 DTQIYA
+638 DTKSFA

-659 DFQLQSADFP
+659 DFQLQATDFP
-669 ALLAAARSAEK
+669 ALLAAARFAEK

-696 LELAEPEL
+696 LEMAEPEL
-704 RLAPDDR
+704 RLNPDDR

-718 HRGDIGT
+718 TRADIGT
-725 VVRALGDGL
+725 VVRALGDGM

-746 DVILRASTWDSPEAL
+746 DMILRASRWDSPEAL
-761 ANTPIATPAGGIVPL
+761 AETPVATPLGSVMPL
-776 GELVHVE
+776 GELVRVE

-808 EISLGQAIEVLKRD
+808 ELSLGQAIEVLKRD
-822 VEPRI
+822 VEPQVRA
-827 RRELPA
+827 ELPA
-833 DGSVYYEGNAGSL
+833 DGSVHYEGNAGSL
-846 REALTNMAQSLGFAL
+846 REALANMAENLAIAL

-871 FRSVKDSLYVIL
+871 FRSVKDSMYVIL

-899 RLVTPQT
+899 RLFTPQT

-925 AILLVDQT
+925 AILLVDQA
-933 RSEIRGGAT
+933 RSEIRDGAT
-942 VRAAVEAALA
+942 VRAAVESSLA
-952 TRTRPIVLTTLTTI
+952 TRTRPIMLTTLTTL

-974 VPGPGSVLYRGL
+974 IPGPGSVLYRGL

-1010 LIERPD
+1010 LIEKPASD
-1016 AQPATEPP
+1016 LSAQPAR
-1024 QPLGTKPLDDKSM
+1024 QPIGAL
-1037 EAA
+1037 

>member
-1 MNLTEVS
+1 MNLTEIS
-8 LRNPAGVFVAILI
+8 LRNPAGVLVGILM
-21 VALLGVFALIK
+21 VGLLGVFALFK
-32 LPIQLFPNIE
+32 LPIQLFPNVD
-42 EPAIS
+42 EPVIS
-47 IFTTWRAAAPS
+47 IFTTWRAAAPA

-125 SQISLGQ
+125 PQISLGA
-132 DGGNGPNNTLSWF
+132 DGGAGPNNTLSWF

-158 NYRRRI
+158 NYRRQI
-164 EELFRNRVESIPGVS
+164 EELFRNRIETVPGVA
-179 NVRINFGAD
+179 NVRVNFGAD

-195 DPARAAE
+195 DPVKAAD

-208 RIAQIAGSADDVSG
+208 RIAQVVGGADDVSG

-239 YEVDQFADLVI
+239 YQVEQFADLVL

-255 RPVRLGDVATV
+255 RPVRLGDVAKIDV
-266 QVKRGDRTG
+266 RRGDRTS

-294 ANVLDTL
+294 ANVLETL
-301 TAVKKQIAL
+301 TAVKKEIES
-310 MRDNELE
+310 MRENELKK
-317 QMGLSIAQSFDP
+317 MGLSIAQSFDP
-329 SVFIDQAID
+329 SVFIDQAIS
-338 MVTGNLLA
+338 MVTGNLFS
-346 GVLLAVAV
+346 GVVLAVLV
-354 LWFFVRDRRA
+354 LWYFIRDKRA

-377 VTLVMLYAFGRT
+377 VTLVMLYVFGRT

-414 AIAQQRERGKNRLDA
+414 AIAQQREKGLSRVDA

-453 PIVFMQDAVSQLF
+453 PIVFMRDSVSQLF

-474 IAVIASLIVS
+474 IAVIASLIVA
-484 VTVLPLAASRW
+484 VTALPLAAARW
-495 LDTGKVHQGAGD
+495 LDTEKVHKGSNEK
-507 QYVAIASWIVRWTD
+507 YEAIARWIVAWTD
-521 SARRRYVTL
+521 SNSRRWATV

-541 WTLLPPL
+541 WALLPPL
-548 DYLPPVKRDAIDGFV
+548 DYLPPVKRDAIDGFI
-563 QLPPGTNIDTVE
+563 QPPPGTNIDTIE
-575 REFVRPVAERL
+575 REFVEPFAKRL
-586 APYMAGEKQP
+586 APYMAGEKEP
-596 ALKNYYVLAG
+596 KLKNYYVLAG
-606 AFGTNFAVRPLDPD
+606 PFGTNIGVRPLDPD
-620 RIDEIGK
+620 KIDDLNRLI
-627 IVNDEIMVGFP
+627 NDEALVGFP
-638 DTQIYA
+638 DTQSFA
-644 AQGNLFGGFGDGRNI
+644 SQGNLFGGFGDGRNI
-659 DFQLQSADFP
+659 DFQLQSTDLDK
-669 ALLAAARSAEK
+669 LLAAARHAEK

-704 RLAPDDR
+704 RLEPDDR

-718 HRGDIGT
+718 TRGDIGG
-725 VVRALGDGL
+725 VVRALGDGM

-746 DVILRASTWDSPEAL
+746 DMILRGSTWDSPEAL
-761 ANTPIATPAGGIVPL
+761 SATPVATPAGNVMPL
-776 GELVHVE
+776 GELVRVD

-794 DGHRTIGLNVSPPK
+794 DGHRTVGLNVVPPP
-808 EISLGQAIEVLKRD
+808 ELSLGEAVEQLKRD
-822 VEPRI
+822 VEPTI
-827 RRELPA
+827 RAELPA
-833 DGSVYYEGNAGSL
+833 DGAVHYEGNAGSL
-846 REALTNMAQSLGFAL
+846 RDALVNMGQNLGFAL

-871 FRSVKDSLYVIL
+871 FRSVKDSIYVIL

-899 RLVTPQT
+899 RLFTPQT

-925 AILLVDQT
+925 AILLVDQA
-933 RSEIRGGAT
+933 RNEIRAGAP
-942 VRAAVEAALA
+942 VRAAVESALA
-952 TRTRPIVLTTLTTI
+952 TRTRPIMLTTMTTL
-966 FGMLPLVL
+966 FGMVPMVL

-992 GMAVN
+992 GMALN

-1010 LIERPD
+1010 LIEK
-1016 AQPATEPP
+1016 PATEPAAEA
-1024 QPLGTKPLDDKSM
+1024 LAM
-1037 EAA
+1037 EAT